1 MIGSPGCEGQMSV
14 CEGQMMDPL
23 IGQRT
28 WRTLE
33 PIHAA
38 IYFVPEADEE
48 YGRLGFERRMSGYF
62 PSRSAPMGAVS
73 TEVVKATFFNFDPHF
88 VERSMDAAWERA
100 TPEQFT
106 SARLVVADR
115 MVRRLAA
122 DTIDQLAPAAEIAR
136 AAAMAACER
145 PEGRPLF
152 AGHAGLDWPDEP
164 HLVLWHAQTLLREF
178 RGDGHLAALTARG
191 LNGCEALVSHAA
203 SGDIPGDVLQ
213 SSRRRTDDDWAAA
226 HDSLRSRGWLDA
238 DGSFTEAGRDG
249 RQWIEDRTDE
259 LAVAPYAAI
268 GEEACSELRSLCR
281 ATSALMAEA
290 LGFAR
295 RPD

>member
-1 MIGSPGCEGQMSV
+1 
-14 CEGQMMDPL
+14 MDPL
-23 IGQRT
+23 TGHRT
-28 WRTLE
+28 WRSLE

-48 YGRLGFERRMSGYF
+48 YGRLGFERPISGYF

-73 TEVVKATFFNFDPHF
+73 TEVVKATFFNFDPKF
-88 VERSMDAAWERA
+88 VERSMDGAWDRA

-106 SARLVVADR
+106 AARLVVADR
-115 MVRRLAA
+115 MIRRLAA
-122 DTIDQLAPAAEIAR
+122 DTIGQLAPAAEIAR
-136 AAAMAACER
+136 KAAMAACER

-152 AGHAGLDWPDEP
+152 AGHVGLEWPEEP

-178 RGDGHLAALTARG
+178 RGDGHIAALTAQG
-191 LNGCEALVSHAA
+191 LTGCEALVSHAA
-203 SGDIPGDVLQ
+203 AGEMSGVVLQ
-213 SSRRRTDDDWAAA
+213 SSRRRTDDDWVAAQ
-226 HDSLRSRGWLDA
+226 DSLRSRGWLDA
-238 DGSFTEAGRDG
+238 DGSFTQAGREG
-249 RQWIEDRTDE
+249 RQRIEDRTDE
-259 LAVAPYAAI
+259 LAVEPYAAI
-268 GEEACSELRSLCR
+268 GEEACAELRSLCR

>member
-1 MIGSPGCEGQMSV
+1 MDARIGH
-14 CEGQMMDPL
+14 
-23 IGQRT
+23 RT

-33 PIHAA
+33 PIHSA

-62 PSRSAPMGAVS
+62 PSRSAPMGAVDA
-73 TEVVKATFFNFDPHF
+73 EVVNATFFNFDPVF
-88 VERSMDAAWERA
+88 VERSMAGAWDRA
-100 TPEQFT
+100 TPAQF
-106 SARLVVADR
+106 SAARLVVADR
-115 MVRRLAA
+115 MIRRLAA
-122 DTIDQLAPAAEIAR
+122 DTIDHLAPAAEIAR

-152 AGHAGLDWPDEP
+152 AGHIGLDWPDEP

-178 RGDGHLAALTARG
+178 RGDGHVAALTAQG
-191 LNGCEALVSHAA
+191 LSGCEALVTHGAA
-203 SGDIPGDVLQ
+203 GEIASDILQ
-213 SSRRRTDDDWAAA
+213 SSRRRTDEDWAAA

-238 DGSFTEAGRDG
+238 DGAFTEVGHQG

-268 GEEACSELRSLCR
+268 GEDACSELRGLCR
-281 ATSALMAEA
+281 STSAALATA
-290 LGFAR
+290 LGFTR
-295 RPD
+295 RTD